1 MNTIKNLI
9 HTYRGHV
16 FLASLASQFFC
27 LVNLFNIAVTGH
39 PEFNRNDLTMESDMI
54 LLCWITGVVIS
65 YVIAELH
72 SVTISLLPAS
82 TLRKYAT
89 ALVMIIFAIA
99 SCLLFSMAVDLIGSY
114 LTAGSSQAASFA
126 LGGYIR
132 YVSEKTIGFSLF
144 AAFAALEIS
153 VATLIRRK
161 NIHLCI
167 NLFLS
172 TMLYGG
178 SFMLQLHKIGFSPTI
193 CGLYWGLAISFIIL
207 SYQTYERWQPANN
220 GFFTI

>member
-16 FLASLASQFFC
+16 FLASLASQFFG
-27 LVNLFNIAVTGH
+27 LVNLLNIAVTG

-144 AAFAALEIS
+144 AAFAAFEIF
-153 VATLIRRK
+153 VATLIRKK

-178 SFMLQLHKIGFSPTI
+178 SFILQQLIGFSPI
-193 CGLYWGLAISFIIL
+193 LCGLFWGLAIILIIA

-220 GFFTI
+220 GFLTI

>member
-9 HTYRGHV
+9 HTYRGYV
-16 FLASLASQFFC
+16 FLACLASQFFC
-27 LVNLFNIAVTGH
+27 LVNLLNIAVTV
-39 PEFNRNDLTMESDMI
+39 PEFNRNDLTMESDMY
-54 LLCWITGVVIS
+54 LLCVITGVVIS

-132 YVSEKTIGFSLF
+132 YVSEKTIGFSMF
-144 AAFAALEIS
+144 AAFAAFEIY
-153 VATLIRRK
+153 VATLIRKK

-178 SFMLQLHKIGFSPTI
+178 AFMLQHTIGFSPTI
-193 CGLYWGLAISFIIL
+193 CGLFWGLAIILIIA
-207 SYQTYERWQPANN
+207 SYQTYKRWQPANN
-220 GFFTI
+220 GFLTI